1 MLQTELIELA
11 NKQKVECERQN
22 SRMIHRFLA
31 LAGDKMVIKAMHM
44 FELDQNAFWWLK
56 SAVH

>member
-1 MLQTELIELA
+1 MQPELIELA

-31 LAGDKMVIKAMHM
+31 LAGDKMVIPLIKWGWER
-44 FELDQNAFWWLK
+44 F
-56 SAVH
+56 